1 MTWLV
6 LRQARAQII
15 FMGVLLAAL
24 GVLLLVTGLD
34 AASYISAHSQRG
46 VCPGTGNACEE
57 FQWALKARYQLVY
70 MIIGIL
76 PMVAHVLV
84 GAFWG
89 GPMIAREV
97 ERGTAKLAWTQSI
110 TLRQWLSAKL
120 GIAFLIVLI
129 GGLVFSGMVSW
140 WRNVVD
146 QVYPVRFAAVD
157 VFNVTGVSPA
167 VWWTF
172 MFALGA
178 AAGAVFRRTLA
189 ALAVAVSVGL
199 IVLPVFS
206 FLRPFYADPVRSVT
220 VDTDAFP
227 RDLLVA
233 GMWLPP
239 TGKEVAQPT
248 SPKCPLSLY
257 ADSVDPRYL
266 QCLKG
271 EGYRYVT
278 YHHPSSRYWEFQWK
292 EAALLGA
299 MAVLLTGVTV
309 ARTRR
314 LRAV

>member
-1 MTWLV
+1 M
-6 LRQARAQII
+6 A
-15 FMGVLLAAL
+15 VLLAAM
-24 GVLLLVTGLD
+24 GALLLVTGLD
-34 AASYISAHSQRG
+34 AKSYISAHAQRG

-70 MIIGIL
+70 TIIGVL
-76 PMVAHVLV
+76 PLVAHVLV

-97 ERGTAKLAWTQSI
+97 ERGTSKLVWTQSI

-129 GGLVFSGMVSW
+129 GGLAFSGMVSW
-140 WRNVVD
+140 WRSVVD

-157 VFNVTGVSPA
+157 VFNVTGVSPTA
-167 VWWTF
+167 WWIF

-189 ALAVAVSVGL
+189 ALVVAVSVGL
-199 IVLPVFS
+199 VVLPVFVL
-206 FLRPFYADPVRSVT
+206 LRAFYAEPVRSVT
-220 VDTDAFP
+220 ADMDAFP
-227 RDLLVA
+227 RDLLVE

-239 TGKEVAQPT
+239 DGKEVAQPT
-248 SPKCPLSLY
+248 SPKCPLSAY
-257 ADSVDPRYL
+257 ADSLDPRYL
-266 QCLKG
+266 RCLKE

-292 EAALLGA
+292 EAALLGG

-309 ARTRR
+309 VRTRR